1 MIIDAHT
8 HLSNTEYGNTET
20 YLKLMKEAGIDEAVA
35 VPGAMLDVRKMTE
48 YITGRSKPDNPVP
61 DNLYVEKA
69 SKANQ
74 QIHGF
79 ICLNPH
85 DKDVLSQLESGKK
98 QGFKGLKLSPL
109 SHQFSFAS
117 KGVTG
122 LAELCGNYGF
132 PVYSHVVYSP
142 GASTAKFVQ
151 LAKQFPKTNFIIG
164 HMGFGPADQEALEA
178 AAVMKNFYLETSTG
192 NYLHIQESVK
202 KIGSSKVIFGS
213 EYPLS
218 HPGIELEKVLKLNI
232 SDREREEIL
241 SQNIKHLLQM
251 K

>member
-74 QIHGF
+74 QIHGC

-85 DKDVLSQLESGKK
+85 DKDVLSQLERGKK

-178 AAVMKNFYLETSTG
+178 AAVMQNFYLETSTG

-202 KIGSSKVIFGS
+202 KVGSSKVIFGS

>member
-85 DKDVLSQLESGKK
+85 DKDVLSQLERGKT

-164 HMGFGPADQEALEA
+164 HMGFGPADQEALNA
-178 AAVMKNFYLETSTG
+178 AAVMQNFYLETSTG

-232 SDREREEIL
+232 NDREREEIL

>member
-74 QIHGF
+74 HIHGF

-178 AAVMKNFYLETSTG
+178 AAVMQNFYLETSTG

-232 SDREREEIL
+232 NDREREEIL

>member
-8 HLSNTEYGNTET
+8 HLSDTDYGNTET
-20 YLKLMKEAGIDEAVA
+20 YLNLMKETGINEAVA

-74 QIHGF
+74 NIHGF

-85 DKDVLSQLESGKK
+85 DKNVLSQLEKGKR

-122 LAELCGNYGF
+122 LAELCGDYGF

-142 GASTAKFVQ
+142 GASTTKFIQ

-178 AAVMKNFYLETSTG
+178 ARNMPNFYLETSTG
-192 NYLHIQESVK
+192 NFLHIQETVK

-218 HPGIELEKVLKLNI
+218 HPGIELEKILKLNI

-241 SQNIKHLLQM
+241 SQNIKQLLQM